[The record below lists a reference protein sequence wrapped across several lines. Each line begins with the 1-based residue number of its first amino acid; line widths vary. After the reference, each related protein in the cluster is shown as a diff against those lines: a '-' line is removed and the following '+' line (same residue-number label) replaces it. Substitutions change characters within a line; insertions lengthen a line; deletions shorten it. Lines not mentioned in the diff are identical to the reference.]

1 MAGKQVVVR
10 QVWASNLK
18 SEFFHIQKVIH
29 QYPFVSMDTEFPGTI
44 FQSTLNKHLLCYAPD
59 YTYYLMK
66 LNVDML
72 KIIQL
77 GLTFSDFEGNLPT
90 LGTEYCYCW
99 QFNFR
104 DFDLQSDPHNVE
116 SIRLLEKQGT
126 NFKMHR
132 EKGIDSR
139 DFAKLVLSSGLI
151 FNYSFTWITFH
162 GAYDLAFFIKILTQ
176 QELPRNLQSFM
187 GLMKFYLGVAVYDI
201 KYILLFMACTVDWK
215 GKELLV
221 KTGSKNGK
229 GKLLTARTTKKLSPL
244 EVKKTVQFSQRV
256 AGTNNSAGAD
266 SKQIV
271 PERKTAAINVPNSFL
286 LQPREVQSALHHR
299 YNSHSVLS
307 LSRGNEVPKSSYSC
321 FKDMPPIFDDITP
334 MPPRLNRQQSAA
346 SSPWKGSVDSQE
358 KVADDV
364 EKFETAFSGD
374 TTAANED
381 DSD

>member
-1 MAGKQVVVR
+1 MEIR
-10 QVWASNLK
+10 
-18 SEFFHIQKVIH
+18 SES
-29 QYPFVSMDTEFPGTI
+29 P
-44 FQSTLNKHLLCYAPD
+44 
-59 YTYYLMK
+59 
-66 LNVDML
+66 
-72 KIIQL
+72 
-77 GLTFSDFEGNLPT
+77 
-90 LGTEYCYCW
+90 
-99 QFNFR
+99 
-104 DFDLQSDPHNVE
+104 
-116 SIRLLEKQGT
+116 
-126 NFKMHR
+126 
-132 EKGIDSR
+132 
-139 DFAKLVLSSGLI
+139 LI
-151 FNYSFTWITFH
+151 FCEICRERKENNQLIKNGNCGHPFAWNTYKHFLSKDVLDLWEKALSVELVPNFTC
-162 GAYDLAFFIKILTQ
+162 
-176 QELPRNLQSFM
+176 R
-187 GLMKFYLGVAVYDI
+187 
-201 KYILLFMACTVDWK
+201 
-215 GKELLV
+215 KELLV

-381 DSD
+381 DSDSDALPDTDDYDSEASPRSPESCKKSKWFKKFLEGLEYLSTEEINDPARQWHCPSCQGVAGAIKRYLGLQTLMKHAKTKGSRRLRLHRELAQLLEEKLHGSQATSAALGGEACGKWKGPKEEKKHHG

>member
-1 MAGKQVVVR
+1 
-10 QVWASNLK
+10 
-18 SEFFHIQKVIH
+18 
-29 QYPFVSMDTEFPGTI
+29 
-44 FQSTLNKHLLCYAPD
+44 
-59 YTYYLMK
+59 
-66 LNVDML
+66 
-72 KIIQL
+72 
-77 GLTFSDFEGNLPT
+77 
-90 LGTEYCYCW
+90 
-99 QFNFR
+99 
-104 DFDLQSDPHNVE
+104 
-116 SIRLLEKQGT
+116 
-126 NFKMHR
+126 
-132 EKGIDSR
+132 
-139 DFAKLVLSSGLI
+139 
-151 FNYSFTWITFH
+151 
-162 GAYDLAFFIKILTQ
+162 
-176 QELPRNLQSFM
+176 M

-201 KYILLFMACTVDWK
+201 KYITSVHGLHGGLERVSKLLGVNRIAGNGHQAGPNSLLTLQTLIEFKNIHRKKLNENFIGFEGMLSGLCGGERLLYKPDFMDPFNWQR
-215 GKELLV
+215 
-221 KTGSKNGK
+221 KNVMCNIQAFSLQGCARPVGK
-229 GKLLTARTTKKLSPL
+229 GTVCGASSKLYL
-244 EVKKTVQFSQRV
+244 QFSQRV

-381 DSD
+381 DSDSDALPDTDDYDSEASPRSPESCKKSKWFKKFLGIGIFKYRGDQ